1 MAVLKGLFLADY
13 YPLIAKAMAG
23 LPEASGESRRAFYE
37 RARAA
42 LVAQLQTVSPPLS
55 ESEITRERLSL
66 EEAIRKVEA
75 EMVARE
81 RDFENSAVSKL
92 LEKKLEERRLQ
103 LLRAQQVEKKR
114 LAEEFNA
121 IRAQDDARRQR
132 QNEEAERI
140 QNDIRRRKT
149 RAELAKVASPA
160 PELAS
165 DGRLDVGPNPIYD
178 EASATEDLPTLP
190 IRQRA
195 TIRGIVSGLP
205 GNAPR
210 YLKTSLEIY
219 DEELKVRG
227 LQPIL
232 GLLKDAFE
240 IIKATLEDPNAR
252 REWLEPGLQKAFQV
266 LAENHQTLV
275 NHFPLD
281 PEREDS
287 YARTDVDEDYAVGRS
302 LSEPFETVAEAAQH
316 ANRAGLTTED
326 FLRVIDKMAEFAK
339 VISTLSPLARSGVD
353 PSVATADQSKKPI
366 TARKRIVL
374 SGFGFFERAYNLLG
388 STATLAGSAE
398 GVALLTALGSALS
411 SLSRLLGL

>member
-1 MAVLKGLFLADY
+1 M
-13 YPLIAKAMAG
+13 
-23 LPEASGESRRAFYE
+23 
-37 RARAA
+37 
-42 LVAQLQTVSPPLS
+42 
-55 ESEITRERLSL
+55 
-66 EEAIRKVEA
+66 
-75 EMVARE
+75 
-81 RDFENSAVSKL
+81 
-92 LEKKLEERRLQ
+92 
-103 LLRAQQVEKKR
+103 
-114 LAEEFNA
+114 
-121 IRAQDDARRQR
+121 
-132 QNEEAERI
+132 
-140 QNDIRRRKT
+140 
-149 RAELAKVASPA
+149 AKVASPA

-281 PEREDS
+281 S
-287 YARTDVDEDYAVGRS
+287 
-302 LSEPFETVAEAAQH
+302 
-316 ANRAGLTTED
+316 
-326 FLRVIDKMAEFAK
+326 
-339 VISTLSPLARSGVD
+339 
-353 PSVATADQSKKPI
+353 
-366 TARKRIVL
+366 
-374 SGFGFFERAYNLLG
+374 
-388 STATLAGSAE
+388 
-398 GVALLTALGSALS
+398 
-411 SLSRLLGL
+411 